1 MRIWAEINEKALAYN
16 IDVIKKSIGSRE
28 LMAVL
33 KANAYGHGD
42 KLMSSL
48 LYKLGVRK
56 FAVASLEEALR
67 IRKQL
72 RDAYIL
78 IIGATLPEDFQKAI
92 ENDIAITIH
101 SISSLEVALK
111 YEGFEKFHLKVDTGM
126 HRVGLKPEEIRTRV
140 NLIEKIKFE
149 GISTHLATSD
159 EDDRSYTYKQLEEFN
174 EVVSFLSNRGINFKY
189 IHTAN
194 SAATLHHDLTN
205 TNLVRAGIAIYGI
218 DPSQSN
224 RLKLKPILS
233 LKSKVM
239 HILEVKKGQSVG
251 YARKYVADR
260 DRKIAVVAVGYA
272 DGLLRNLSEKM
283 QVYINGNF
291 VRQIGYITMDHIM
304 VDITDV
310 DVKLSQEVEIIGEHI
325 SAEDLAKKADT
336 IVYEIFTGLSE
347 RIVRVTS

>member
-1 MRIWAEINEKALAYN
+1 M
-16 IDVIKKSIGSRE
+16 
-28 LMAVL
+28 
-33 KANAYGHGD
+33 
-42 KLMSSL
+42 
-48 LYKLGVRK
+48 
-56 FAVASLEEALR
+56 
-67 IRKQL
+67 
-72 RDAYIL
+72 
-78 IIGATLPEDFQKAI
+78 
-92 ENDIAITIH
+92 
-101 SISSLEVALK
+101 
-111 YEGFEKFHLKVDTGM
+111 
-126 HRVGLKPEEIRTRV
+126 
-140 NLIEKIKFE
+140 
-149 GISTHLATSD
+149 
-159 EDDRSYTYKQLEEFN
+159 
-174 EVVSFLSNRGINFKY
+174 SNRGINFKY